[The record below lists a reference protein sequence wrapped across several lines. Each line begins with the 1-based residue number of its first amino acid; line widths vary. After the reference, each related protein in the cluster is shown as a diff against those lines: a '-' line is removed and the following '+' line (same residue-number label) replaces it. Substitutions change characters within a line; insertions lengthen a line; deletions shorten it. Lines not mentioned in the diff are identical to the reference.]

1 MDMQTEFVQPVRFEQ
16 ARPAS
21 SAPSADEPNDVRAAW
36 STDYVTWFITQ
47 TPQQGALPAD
57 ARDTHRFEIEFQT
70 CVSDPQAYERQT
82 LAELRQ
88 RRPH

>member
-1 MDMQTEFVQPVRFEQ
+1 MDIQAEMMQPVRFEL

-21 SAPSADEPNDVRAAW
+21 SAPSADAPYDVRAAW
-36 STDYVTWFITQ
+36 STDYISWFIAQ
-47 TPQQGALPAD
+47 MPQQGALPAD
-57 ARDTHRFEIEFQT
+57 VRDTHRFEIEFQA

-88 RRPH
+88 RRAH